1 MKDDIV
7 VFDGVVHMHDF
18 REQMLIGDDAR
29 FLRDSSLAQMK
40 FAARNGQVQAPEFVA
55 APPEVQW
62 ANKLLFEESD
72 TDIAMVQTVP
82 LFGVF
87 KEGMTPAHLAH
98 ELAAYNPDR
107 ILFCGGVDPVFQGV
121 RGALYEMERQVE
133 EWGAVSFKFYQAQT
147 MHHFWSADDRA
158 IAYPLF
164 EKAQE
169 LGIKL
174 IQFHKGLPLGRQRM
188 ETLRPNDL
196 QLAAY
201 DFPDLNFGIH
211 HMGDPYIDETLWI
224 AARFPNIYLVLP
236 VLFNQFFVEP
246 LPSLHRLGRAL
257 LMVGEDRLCYGT
269 DAFLF
274 PKVQL
279 YVDLVSDVSFT
290 EEQMEQ
296 YGYPEI
302 THETRR
308 KILGANMAS
317 ALGFDL
323 QAKAAELGLPV
334 PR

>member
-1 MKDDIV
+1 
-7 VFDGVVHMHDF
+7 
-18 REQMLIGDDAR
+18 
-29 FLRDSSLAQMK
+29 
-40 FAARNGQVQAPEFVA
+40 VA
-55 APPEVQW
+55 
-62 ANKLLFEESD
+62 
-72 TDIAMVQTVP
+72 T
-82 LFGVF
+82 
-87 KEGMTPAHLAH
+87 
-98 ELAAYNPDR
+98 LAAAALCLAASAAAEPIPSPLRQVYSVGKIVPIPAAIPHEEGDMVDRR
-107 ILFCGGVDPVFQGV
+107 IL
-121 RGALYEMERQVE
+121 
-133 EWGAVSFKFYQAQT
+133 
-147 MHHFWSADDRA
+147 
-158 IAYPLF
+158 
-164 EKAQE
+164 
-169 LGIKL
+169 
-174 IQFHKGLPLGRQRM
+174 
-188 ETLRPNDL
+188 
-196 QLAAY
+196 
-201 DFPDLNFGIH
+201 PDLR
-211 HMGDPYIDETLWI
+211 WI

-279 YVDLVSDVSFT
+279 YIDLVSDVSFT